1 MDLCNSSA
9 SCCCQLISLLNSF
22 FWFLKHLNQV
32 FIFCR
37 SYFLPTMTPLSL
49 FIGYIIWGFHH
60 FSTNFILVFFC
71 YLYKRHNWRHV
82 ALLLHQF
89 YPSADRRSQVF
100 RHCWDYISTEI
111 PDHRTDLCIY
121 DLVRSNH
128 FLVLVTSRLL
138 CEYLKHPPI
147 CIMVF
152 RRNPFSN
159 HTPTVSFSDSRSF
172 FVSSRCL
179 WYLTYSFGTRLSST
193 CLFCTIRS
201 CSVIAS
207 FFLLVISYHQ

>member
-1 MDLCNSSA
+1 MTVFTNITIPLLVEHIFCLGSLDSIFSFFISIIFYLYTF
-9 SCCCQLISLLNSF
+9 LSLLLF
-22 FWFLKHLNQV
+22 F
-32 FIFCR
+32 
-37 SYFLPTMTPLSL
+37 
-49 FIGYIIWGFHH
+49 H
-60 FSTNFILVFFC
+60 FE
-71 YLYKRHNWRHV
+71 K
-82 ALLLHQF
+82 
-89 YPSADRRSQVF
+89 
-100 RHCWDYISTEI
+100 
-111 PDHRTDLCIY
+111 
-121 DLVRSNH
+121 VRSNH

-207 FFLLVISYHQ
+207 FCVKEYSVFLHRLTGAVYVLLVRLSCSRIFQREYLLYQLYYVVF

>member
-1 MDLCNSSA
+1 MLPFA
-9 SCCCQLISLLNSF
+9 SQWIIMTVFTNITIPLLVGHIFCLGSLDSIFSF
-22 FWFLKHLNQV
+22 FINILFYLYT
-32 FIFCR
+32 F
-37 SYFLPTMTPLSL
+37 LSL
-49 FIGYIIWGFHH
+49 FLF
-60 FSTNFILVFFC
+60 
-71 YLYKRHNWRHV
+71 
-82 ALLLHQF
+82 LH
-89 YPSADRRSQVF
+89 S
-100 RHCWDYISTEI
+100 EK
-111 PDHRTDLCIY
+111 
-121 DLVRSNH
+121 VRSNH

-207 FFLLVISYHQ
+207 FLCKRIFCVFTPFNWRRLCVACSIILFKNFSVRVFVISTLLRCFLTSS